1 MASEDQLL
9 AAAAAAKP
17 FAAAGEEVVGV
28 LVADPFEHGL
38 VFLCA
43 LGPPADDDGDEDA
56 DDVPELG
63 WIAVDPG
70 GLALA
75 DSRRVQEAAMLAALC
90 ETAEEAALVPEAAEI
105 AAAVD
110 RALGLAGDERPELR
124 AALDATREAALA
136 AAVYDDG
143 LRVART
149 GYVDQLGD
157 AARALGASAQDLQ
170 QRGAELSASLSG
182 GPGDP
187 ADALA
192 RAVWDVLDR
201 IALAGAP
208 ERFSDALG
216 DAAPAISAFAE
227 DVLAHYRADL
237 HDDAEA
243 GHDHV

>member
-43 LGPPADDDGDEDA
+43 LGPPADDDGHEDA

-75 DSRRVQEAAMLAALC
+75 DARRVQEAAMLAALC

-105 AAAVD
+105 AAPVD

-157 AARALGASAQDLQ
+157 AARALGASARQSTRHRPSRFDGRVFHVGFPLPDNATSQ
-170 QRGAELSASLSG
+170 
-182 GPGDP
+182 
-187 ADALA
+187 
-192 RAVWDVLDR
+192 DR
-201 IALAGAP
+201 IRSRRSSTACSTPLNLRCVPSGRLAQL
-208 ERFSDALG
+208 R
-216 DAAPAISAFAE
+216 
-227 DVLAHYRADL
+227 
-237 HDDAEA
+237 
-243 GHDHV
+243 